1 MAIAES
7 MAVAQTD
14 NTNVISENTKKLN
27 DNTTS
32 TFEKTEQD
40 IFQNKLLDKFDNL
53 NEILSCFLVIAI
65 KDSSLKNMPT
75 NDVKKIMPVINNL
88 LTTINKNINV

>member
-1 MAIAES
+1 MGVKKMKQS
-7 MAVAQTD
+7 
-14 NTNVISENTKKLN
+14 TKEQV
-27 DNTTS
+27 
-32 TFEKTEQD
+32 EKIEQD

-65 KDSSLKNMPT
+65 KDSSLKSMPT
-75 NDVKKIMPVINNL
+75 NDVEKIMPIINNL